1 MKEGIRAFSLFILLT
16 RQCNLIVH
24 VLYFILA
31 AAYYYDGIH
40 DGKWTSNA
48 NSMSI
53 FK

>member
-24 VLYFILA
+24 VLYCILTA
-31 AAYYYDGIH
+31 AYYDGIH
-40 DGKWTSNA
+40 DGKWTSNV
-48 NSMSI
+48 NSISI